1 MLDKWGLRRAG
12 RFRPTLPIADRKTPD
27 MTDDAAPAPDWTGIR
42 EAYEERRLKVTEIAR
57 KFGVAQATIYRRIDE
72 EDWERRHAGATWTK
86 RRAMLR
92 RLGKLVSRELTA
104 LEESAQAADEEA
116 SLADRERL
124 AKVAA
129 GLVKLM
135 ESIAALEAELE
146 RTRQA
151 ARASAERTGDDDD
164 TLRHRIAQRIIALCS
179 EAPPETD
186 AGPAGPQ

>member
-1 MLDKWGLRRAG
+1 
-12 RFRPTLPIADRKTPD
+12 

-104 LEESAQAADEEA
+104 LEQSAQAVDEEA
-116 SLADRERL
+116 SLTDRERL